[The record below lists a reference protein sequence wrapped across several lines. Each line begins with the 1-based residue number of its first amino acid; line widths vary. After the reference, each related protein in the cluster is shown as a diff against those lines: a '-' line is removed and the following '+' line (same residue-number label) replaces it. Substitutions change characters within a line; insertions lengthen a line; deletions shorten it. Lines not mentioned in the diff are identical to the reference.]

1 MDIKKSKLPALLI
14 GVNLILAA
22 ALVFS
27 YVSFQNAKKSYQKT
41 EDDYKNT
48 LTYYKTIALANS
60 YLLDKNYKEA
70 LDLYM
75 QADSLIA
82 REFNWEELVMKYI
95 DLTEKDLENMADLK
109 SLNTNL
115 NNSLGS
121 LSNSIQNMKED
132 VENKEIHIDT
142 LKRKLKEATHE
153 IEGYMTSIGRLRNE
167 IEKIKSSYASL
178 SFTTPQKM
186 KVSYFGEVKDDEANG
201 YGMGVFDSKGIYEGQ
216 WKNGLRHGK
225 GKYTWLSNG
234 DIYEGEFYEGKRQGY
249 GKYVFASGERYEG
262 DWKDDLRHGKGAFFS
277 KEGKVLLDGNWEKD
291 KFLRNGNPGQS
302 KTDSGN

>member
-95 DLTEKDLENMADLK
+95 DLTEKDLE
-109 SLNTNL
+109 
-115 NNSLGS
+115 
-121 LSNSIQNMKED
+121 
-132 VENKEIHIDT
+132 
-142 LKRKLKEATHE
+142 
-153 IEGYMTSIGRLRNE
+153 
-167 IEKIKSSYASL
+167 
-178 SFTTPQKM
+178 
-186 KVSYFGEVKDDEANG
+186 
-201 YGMGVFDSKGIYEGQ
+201 
-216 WKNGLRHGK
+216 
-225 GKYTWLSNG
+225 
-234 DIYEGEFYEGKRQGY
+234 
-249 GKYVFASGERYEG
+249 
-262 DWKDDLRHGKGAFFS
+262 
-277 KEGKVLLDGNWEKD
+277 
-291 KFLRNGNPGQS
+291 
-302 KTDSGN
+302 

>member
-1 MDIKKSKLPALLI
+1 MDIKKLKLPALLI
-14 GVNLILAA
+14 VANIILAV
-22 ALVFS
+22 ALFLS
-27 YVSFQNAKKSYQKT
+27 YVSSQDAKKSYQKM

-132 VENKEIHIDT
+132 V
-142 LKRKLKEATHE
+142 
-153 IEGYMTSIGRLRNE
+153 
-167 IEKIKSSYASL
+167 
-178 SFTTPQKM
+178 
-186 KVSYFGEVKDDEANG
+186 
-201 YGMGVFDSKGIYEGQ
+201 
-216 WKNGLRHGK
+216 
-225 GKYTWLSNG
+225 
-234 DIYEGEFYEGKRQGY
+234 
-249 GKYVFASGERYEG
+249 
-262 DWKDDLRHGKGAFFS
+262 
-277 KEGKVLLDGNWEKD
+277 
-291 KFLRNGNPGQS
+291 
-302 KTDSGN
+302 